1 MQELLKKYHAKTI
14 AIMDFKFCMDIIA
27 FPLCINPTIY
37 YKSKYIFIKMLDGSA
52 KNLTNKVQ
60 YICSKAVD
68 DSIQQLEGVH
78 RTLTPR
84 STAVIRSHTIVTRA
98 RCDLAGTRISAKQQS
113 HTEEYGVVHGGS
125 NHIRK
130 NTKEYGVLH
139 EERIIRSS

>member
-1 MQELLKKYHAKTI
+1 MADPGGGAWEKRTFSSMGGRAQGTPSHH
-14 AIMDFKFCMDIIA
+14 
-27 FPLCINPTIY
+27 
-37 YKSKYIFIKMLDGSA
+37 
-52 KNLTNKVQ
+52 
-60 YICSKAVD
+60 
-68 DSIQQLEGVH
+68 QLEGVH

-98 RCDLAGTRISAKQQS
+98 RCWSLDLDPGSGTRISAKQQS

>member
-1 MQELLKKYHAKTI
+1 MAVY
-14 AIMDFKFCMDIIA
+14 
-27 FPLCINPTIY
+27 IY
-37 YKSKYIFIKMLDGSA
+37 IHISGGIY
-52 KNLTNKVQ
+52 KVQ
-60 YICSKAVD
+60 PEQVNK
-68 DSIQQLEGVH
+68 LEGVH

-98 RCDLAGTRISAKQQS
+98 RCWSLDLDPGSGTRISAKQQS

>member
-1 MQELLKKYHAKTI
+1 MHK
-14 AIMDFKFCMDIIA
+14 
-27 FPLCINPTIY
+27 
-37 YKSKYIFIKMLDGSA
+37 
-52 KNLTNKVQ
+52 
-60 YICSKAVD
+60 
-68 DSIQQLEGVH
+68 QLEGVH

-84 STAVIRSHTIVTRA
+84 STAVIRRHTIVTRA
-98 RCDLAGTRISAKQQS
+98 RLDLDPGSGTRISAKQQS